1 MPPERFEMDSSDKSF
16 TILMITLLVVIFGTI
31 LGNSYLMKDMQLKCI
46 ALVADKS
53 ATEIM
58 AVCK

>member
-1 MPPERFEMDSSDKSF
+1 MDSSDKSF